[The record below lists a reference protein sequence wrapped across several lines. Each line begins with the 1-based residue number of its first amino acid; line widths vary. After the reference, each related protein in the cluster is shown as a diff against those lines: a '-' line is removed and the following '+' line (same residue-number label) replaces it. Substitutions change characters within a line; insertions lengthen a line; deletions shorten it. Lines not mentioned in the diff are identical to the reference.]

1 MTRLFAIDE
10 GAFEAMIERMD
21 RIERRLEALKPE
33 SEWVSIPE
41 YAREKGVTARTV
53 RNWIA
58 QGRLE
63 ARGSGMTREV
73 RR

>member
-33 SEWVSIPE
+33 SEWVSILE
-41 YAREKGVTARTV
+41 YAEAKGVMPRTV

-63 ARGSGMTREV
+63 ARGSGMAREV